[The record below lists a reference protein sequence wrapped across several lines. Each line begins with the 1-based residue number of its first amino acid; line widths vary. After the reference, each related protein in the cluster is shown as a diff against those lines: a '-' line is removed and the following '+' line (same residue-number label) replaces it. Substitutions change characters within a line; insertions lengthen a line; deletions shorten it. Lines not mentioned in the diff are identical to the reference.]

1 MSQLYPHQTPTL
13 KLLAERHPSQTT
25 DTESWR
31 ALGFQHMVA
40 VALAENE
47 KTYAQVWDMTPSELV
62 ELTLEWEGIIGY
74 SNSITALIRQTYGD
88 VPREYKA

>member
-1 MSQLYPHQTPTL
+1 MSPYPHQTQIL
-13 KLLAERHPSQTT
+13 KLLAEQYPNT
-25 DTESWR
+25 R
-31 ALGFQHMVA
+31 ADKETWQNLGFQHMLA

-62 ELTLEWEGIIGY
+62 ELALEWEGIIGY